1 MNRMLPL
8 FAVPALLCSCEKIK
22 DLAGA
27 ASGKSSEE
35 VSFSGTG
42 GVHRPLV
49 KNLLEPDYRNFVNTP
64 GALAVVNF
72 GADWC
77 GPCLRMK
84 PVMESVAGEFRGRV
98 VIGRVDVDASPKLAA
113 GAGARS
119 IPLVLLF
126 RDGREVARFVG
137 YREADAL
144 RDLFRTH
151 TADLVDTTILPS
163 GGEQLDKAVQP
174 MKKDWVPE
182 GMQKR

>member
-8 FAVPALLCSCEKIK
+8 LVVPALFSSCEKIK
-22 DLAGA
+22 DLAGK
-27 ASGKSSEE
+27 ASSGASEE
-35 VSFSGTG
+35 VTFSGTG
-42 GVHRPLV
+42 GARRALV
-49 KNLLEPDYRNFVNTP
+49 RDVKEPDYRVFVNTP

-84 PVMESVAGEFRGRV
+84 PVMESVASEFGGKV
-98 VIGRVDVDASPKLAA
+98 VIGRVDVDVSPKLAA

-151 TADLVDTTILPS
+151 TADLMNTAILPS
-163 GGEQLDKAVQP
+163 GAEHLDKAVQP

-182 GMQKR
+182 GIQKR